1 MNRRVCIIGNSALAC
16 IKLAWDQAMTAD
28 VPSTSMTFFG
38 SSQYSVDCLQLV
50 GRRLVPTEEKVA
62 AQFAMTS
69 GGSREIELDRFDHF
83 IVYGVSFEYRD
94 FLRIFRTH
102 ALVEDMDLAPDK
114 HLLSAACL
122 DRTVLDLKDL
132 RPGFRIASDISNA
145 TTAPISIVPAPG
157 PSEIVLDE
165 PQFGLFKPLAESEF
179 VARIWARYCALAKK
193 YAAEQGYST
202 ALQAEETF
210 AFPGFTAERYSVGA
224 VGLPQD
230 AERAMAKGKWHRE
243 ARVRDPWHMNADFG
257 KTVLR
262 DILALT

>member
-1 MNRRVCIIGNSALAC
+1 MTRRVCIIGNSALAC
-16 IKLAWDQAMTAD
+16 IKLAWDQASVAVASGT
-28 VPSTSMTFFG
+28 TMTFFG
-38 SSQYSVDCLQLV
+38 SSQYTVDCLRLA
-50 GRRLVPTEEKVA
+50 GGRLVPTEEKVG

-102 ALVEDMDLAPDK
+102 ALFEDLGLAPDR
-114 HLLSAACL
+114 HLLSNACL
-122 DRTVLDLKDL
+122 DRAALDLKDL
-132 RPGFRIASDISNA
+132 RPGFRIASDISSA
-145 TTAPISIVPAPG
+145 TTAPVSIVPAPG

-165 PQFGLFKPLAESEF
+165 PQFGSFKPLAETEF
-179 VARIWARYCALAKK
+179 VARIWSRYGVLAQK
-193 YAAEQGYST
+193 YAAERGYAT
-202 ALQAEETF
+202 TLQSNDTF

-243 ARVRDPWHMNADFG
+243 ARARDPWHMNAEFG
-257 KTVLR
+257 QTVLR
-262 DILALT
+262 QVLALL